1 MKVLILGKGQ
11 LGKEI
16 KSQTDWDLVC
26 IEDQADFDY
35 NHIENCYKYLVN
47 YDVIVN
53 CVAHTDT
60 YSKQKEPHWTVNYYA
75 VSRLTD
81 WCRENNKKLV
91 HISTDF
97 VYANSSSIASEESL
111 PVHDKNWYSYTKLLA
126 DGYIELKGE
135 NYLLIRTSFKPKPF
149 PYDEAYTDILTC
161 ADYIDNIAAFIIQL
175 INEERIGIYNVGTE
189 PKTIYTLAKQTKPDV
204 KKGLSKE
211 WMPKDLRM
219 NCDKFKNR

>member
-1 MKVLILGKGQ
+1 MKVLILGNGQ

-16 KSQTDWDLVC
+16 KSQTGWDQVSRK
-26 IEDQADFDY
+26 DHSDFDF
-35 NHIENCYKYLVN
+35 NHIENCYKYFVN
-47 YDVIVN
+47 YDAILN

-60 YSKQKEPHWTVNYYA
+60 YSKEKEPHWTVNYHA

-81 WCRENNKKLV
+81 WCRENDRKLI

-97 VYANSSSIASEESL
+97 VYANSPGTPAEDSV
-111 PVHDKNWYSYTKLLA
+111 PVHNENWYSYTKILA

-149 PYDEAYTDILTC
+149 PYKEAYTDILTS
-161 ADYIDNIAAFIIQL
+161 ADYIDKIANNIIQL
-175 INEERIGIYNVGTE
+175 IKEERTGIYNVGSE
-189 PKTIYTLAKQTKPDV
+189 PKSIYTLAKQTRPNV
-204 KKGLSKE
+204 KKAVSKH
-211 WMPKDLRM
+211 WMPKSVQM

>member
-1 MKVLILGKGQ
+1 M
-11 LGKEI
+11 
-16 KSQTDWDLVC
+16 
-26 IEDQADFDY
+26 
-35 NHIENCYKYLVN
+35 
-47 YDVIVN
+47 
-53 CVAHTDT
+53 
-60 YSKQKEPHWTVNYYA
+60 
-75 VSRLTD
+75 
-81 WCRENNKKLV
+81 
-91 HISTDF
+91 
-97 VYANSSSIASEESL
+97 
-111 PVHDKNWYSYTKLLA
+111 
-126 DGYIELKGE
+126 
-135 NYLLIRTSFKPKPF
+135 IRTSFKPKPF